1 MFRIFYERIFEMEN
15 SFEKAGVI
23 PELVKGLEKQGITI
37 PTEIQSIIIKP
48 FMEKKDIVAMSY
60 TGSGKTLAYLL
71 PLFMNVDTTLRSTQ
85 AIILTP
91 THELAVQVYRQAE
104 LLVENSGV
112 NVKSALIIGGANI
125 QRQIDKL
132 KEKPQIV
139 IGSSGRIF
147 DLIKKRKI
155 QAHTVKTIV
164 IDEADRMIDDLN
176 ISGVEAVVKT
186 TLRDRQIVMLSA
198 SVTDEA
204 SKRAMALMKEPVFL
218 NVSSNEKLPE
228 NIEHIYI
235 TAEQREK
242 IIVIRKLVHGENIK
256 KGIVFINNNENIEVI
271 VDKLN
276 YHGIKTVGIYGKA
289 HKYDRRNAIEDMRE
303 SRVNILVS
311 SDLSARGLDIS
322 GVTHVINIDI
332 PEEPVY
338 YLHRAGRTGRAG
350 EKGKCI
356 SIVTDFEKKWIRKYE
371 KTLGIKFKHMEMS
384 YGKLV
389 EAKNIPAKK
398 INKNLKPFEA
408 MKRVKT
414 DKENVNKNKGFFAKK
429 AEKSLKK
436 QKNIK
441 K

>member
-1 MFRIFYERIFEMEN
+1 MEN
-15 SFEKAGVI
+15 NFEKAGVM

-48 FMEKKDIVAMSY
+48 FMDKKDIVAMSY

-104 LLVENSGV
+104 LLAENSGV

-276 YHGIKTVGIYGKA
+276 YHGIKAVGIYGKA

-303 SRVNILVS
+303 GRVNILVS
-311 SDLSARGLDIS
+311 SDLSARGLDIP

-356 SIVTDFEKKWIRKYE
+356 SVVTDFEKKWIRKYE

-414 DKENVNKNKGFFAKK
+414 DKEKVNKDKGFFAKK

>member
-1 MFRIFYERIFEMEN
+1 MEN
-15 SFEKAGVI
+15 SFEKSGI
-23 PELVKGLEKQGITI
+23 NIELIKGLEKQGITT
-37 PTEIQSIIIKP
+37 PTEIQSIIVNP
-48 FMEKKDIVAMSY
+48 FMEGKDIVGMSY

-71 PLFMNVDTTLRSTQ
+71 PLFMKSDTSLRSTQ
-85 AIILTP
+85 AIVLTP
-91 THELAVQVYRQAE
+91 THELAVQVYKQAE
-104 LLVENSGV
+104 LLAKNSEV
-112 NVKSALIIGGANI
+112 DVKAALIIGGANI

-139 IGSSGRIF
+139 IGSAGRIY

-186 TLRDRQIVMLSA
+186 TLKDRQIVMLSA
-198 SVTDEA
+198 SITDKA
-204 SKRAMALMKEPVFL
+204 SKKAISLMKEPVFL
-218 NVSSNEKLPE
+218 NASKEEKLPE

-235 TAEQREK
+235 IAEQREK
-242 IIVIRKLVHGENIK
+242 IIVIRKLVHGDNIK

-271 VDKLN
+271 VEKLN
-276 YHGIKTVGIYGKA
+276 YHGIKAVGIYGKA
-289 HKYDRRNAIEDMRE
+289 NKYERRDAIEDMRE
-303 SRVNILVS
+303 GRANILVS
-311 SDLSARGLDIS
+311 SDLSARGLDIA

-338 YLHRAGRTGRAG
+338 YLHRAGRTGRAD

-356 SIVTDFEKKWIRKYE
+356 SIVTEFEKKWIRKYE
-371 KTLGIKFKHMEMS
+371 RTLGIKFSHKEMS

-389 EAKNIPAKK
+389 DVKEVKK
-398 INKNLKPFEA
+398 SNKGNKFFNSRKTVKVNNKTENKNDE
-408 MKRVKT
+408 
-414 DKENVNKNKGFFAKK
+414 KGFFQKK
-429 AEKSLKK
+429 AEKALKK
-436 QKNIK
+436 QKNLK

>member
-1 MFRIFYERIFEMEN
+1 MEN
-15 SFEKAGVI
+15 NFEKAGVM

-48 FMEKKDIVAMSY
+48 FMDKKDIVAMSY

-104 LLVENSGV
+104 LLAENSGV

-276 YHGIKTVGIYGKA
+276 YHGIKAVGIYGKA

-303 SRVNILVS
+303 GRVNILVS
-311 SDLSARGLDIS
+311 SDLSARGLDIP

-356 SIVTDFEKKWIRKYE
+356 SVVTDFEKKWIRKYE

-414 DKENVNKNKGFFAKK
+414 DKENVNKDKGFFAKK

>member
-1 MFRIFYERIFEMEN
+1 MEN
-15 SFEKAGVI
+15 SFEKAGVM

-48 FMEKKDIVAMSY
+48 FMDKKDIVAMSY

-104 LLVENSGV
+104 LLAENSGV

-276 YHGIKTVGIYGKA
+276 YHGIKAVGIYGKA

-303 SRVNILVS
+303 GRVNILVS
-311 SDLSARGLDIS
+311 SDLSARGLDIP

-356 SIVTDFEKKWIRKYE
+356 SVVTDFEKKWIRKYE

-414 DKENVNKNKGFFAKK
+414 DKENVNKDKGFFAKK

>member
-1 MFRIFYERIFEMEN
+1 MEN
-15 SFEKAGVI
+15 NFEKAGVM

-48 FMEKKDIVAMSY
+48 FMDKKDIVAMSY

-104 LLVENSGV
+104 LLAENSGV

-276 YHGIKTVGIYGKA
+276 YHGIKAVGIYGKA
-289 HKYDRRNAIEDMRE
+289 HKYERR
-303 SRVNILVS
+303 
-311 SDLSARGLDIS
+311 
-322 GVTHVINIDI
+322 
-332 PEEPVY
+332 
-338 YLHRAGRTGRAG
+338 
-350 EKGKCI
+350 
-356 SIVTDFEKKWIRKYE
+356 
-371 KTLGIKFKHMEMS
+371 
-384 YGKLV
+384 
-389 EAKNIPAKK
+389 
-398 INKNLKPFEA
+398 
-408 MKRVKT
+408 
-414 DKENVNKNKGFFAKK
+414 
-429 AEKSLKK
+429 KS
-436 QKNIK
+436 
-441 K
+441 

>member
-1 MFRIFYERIFEMEN
+1 MEN
-15 SFEKAGVI
+15 NFEKAGVM

-48 FMEKKDIVAMSY
+48 FMDKKDIVAMSY

-104 LLVENSGV
+104 LLAENSGV

-271 VDKLN
+271 VEKLN
-276 YHGIKTVGIYGKA
+276 YHGIKAVGIYGKA

-303 SRVNILVS
+303 GRVNILVS
-311 SDLSARGLDIS
+311 SDLSARGLDIP

-356 SIVTDFEKKWIRKYE
+356 SVVTDFEKKWIRKYE

-414 DKENVNKNKGFFAKK
+414 DKENVNKDKGFFAKK

>member
-1 MFRIFYERIFEMEN
+1 MEN
-15 SFEKAGVI
+15 SFEKSGI
-23 PELVKGLEKQGITI
+23 NIELIKGLEKQGITT
-37 PTEIQSIIIKP
+37 PTEIQSIIVNP
-48 FMEKKDIVAMSY
+48 FMEGKDIVGMSY

-71 PLFMNVDTTLRSTQ
+71 PLFMKVDTSLRSTQ
-85 AIILTP
+85 AIVLTP
-91 THELAVQVYRQAE
+91 THELAVQVYKQAE
-104 LLVENSGV
+104 LLAKNSEV
-112 NVKSALIIGGANI
+112 DVKTALIIGGANI

-139 IGSSGRIF
+139 IGSAGRIH

-164 IDEADRMIDDLN
+164 IDEADRMIDGLN

-186 TLRDRQIVMLSA
+186 TLKDRQIVMLSA
-198 SVTDEA
+198 SITDKA
-204 SKRAMALMKEPVFL
+204 SKKAISLMKEPVFL
-218 NVSSNEKLPE
+218 NASKEEKLPE

-271 VDKLN
+271 VEKLN

-289 HKYDRRNAIEDMRE
+289 NKYERRDAIEDMRE
-303 SRVNILVS
+303 GRANILVS
-311 SDLSARGLDIS
+311 SDLSARGLDIA

-356 SIVTDFEKKWIRKYE
+356 SIVTKFEEKWIRKYE
-371 KTLGIKFKHMEMS
+371 RTLNIKFSHKEMS

-389 EAKNIPAKK
+389 DVKEVKK
-398 INKNLKPFEA
+398 SNKGNKFFDSKKTVKVNNKTENKNDE
-408 MKRVKT
+408 
-414 DKENVNKNKGFFAKK
+414 KGFFQKK
-429 AEKSLKK
+429 AEKALKK
-436 QKNIK
+436 QKNLK

>member
-1 MFRIFYERIFEMEN
+1 MEN
-15 SFEKAGVI
+15 NFEKAGVM

-48 FMEKKDIVAMSY
+48 FMDKKDIVAMSY

-104 LLVENSGV
+104 LLAENSGV

-276 YHGIKTVGIYGKA
+276 YHGIKAVGIYGKA

-303 SRVNILVS
+303 GRVNILVS

-356 SIVTDFEKKWIRKYE
+356 SVVTDFEKKWIRKYE

-414 DKENVNKNKGFFAKK
+414 DKENVNKDKGFFAKK

>member
-1 MFRIFYERIFEMEN
+1 MEN

-104 LLVENSGV
+104 LLAENSGV

-398 INKNLKPFEA
+398 INRNLKPFEA

-414 DKENVNKNKGFFAKK
+414 DKENVNKDKGFFAKK

>member
-1 MFRIFYERIFEMEN
+1 MEN

-104 LLVENSGV
+104 LLAENSGV

-276 YHGIKTVGIYGKA
+276 YHGIKAVGIYGKA

-303 SRVNILVS
+303 GRVNILVS

-398 INKNLKPFEA
+398 INRNLKPFEA

-414 DKENVNKNKGFFAKK
+414 DKENVNKDKGFFAKK

>member
-1 MFRIFYERIFEMEN
+1 MEN
-15 SFEKAGVI
+15 NFEKAGVM

-48 FMEKKDIVAMSY
+48 FMDKKDIVAMSY

-104 LLVENSGV
+104 LLAENSGV

-276 YHGIKTVGIYGKA
+276 YHGIKAVGIYGKA
-289 HKYDRRNAIEDMRE
+289 HKYDRR
-303 SRVNILVS
+303 
-311 SDLSARGLDIS
+311 
-322 GVTHVINIDI
+322 
-332 PEEPVY
+332 
-338 YLHRAGRTGRAG
+338 
-350 EKGKCI
+350 
-356 SIVTDFEKKWIRKYE
+356 
-371 KTLGIKFKHMEMS
+371 
-384 YGKLV
+384 
-389 EAKNIPAKK
+389 
-398 INKNLKPFEA
+398 
-408 MKRVKT
+408 
-414 DKENVNKNKGFFAKK
+414 
-429 AEKSLKK
+429 KS
-436 QKNIK
+436 
-441 K
+441 

>member
-1 MFRIFYERIFEMEN
+1 MEN
-15 SFEKAGVI
+15 NFEKAGVM

-48 FMEKKDIVAMSY
+48 FMDKKDIVAMSY

-104 LLVENSGV
+104 LLAENSGV

-198 SVTDEA
+198 SVTEKKK
-204 SKRAMALMKEPVFL
+204 KRAMALMKEPVFL

-276 YHGIKTVGIYGKA
+276 YHGIKAVGIYGKA

-303 SRVNILVS
+303 GRVNILVS

-356 SIVTDFEKKWIRKYE
+356 SVVTDFEKKWIRKYE

-389 EAKNIPAKK
+389 EAKNIPTKK

-414 DKENVNKNKGFFAKK
+414 DKENVNKDKGFFAKK

>member
-1 MFRIFYERIFEMEN
+1 MEN